1 MPGGGHMAIDILQ
14 EKIRKLKNP
23 SMLELA
29 MPIADMPSRFS
40 RDAAGYGEFCRE
52 LLTGLKGLIP
62 AVRVSFAV
70 FSLLGDAGISQL
82 QMTLQAASELGY
94 YVALDA
100 PEIVSPM
107 MAKCMA
113 EAIMGEESRF
123 FCDGLIISGY
133 LGSDVIKPFLPY
145 CKTGKK
151 DLFVMT
157 RTANKSAPEL
167 QDLLAGTRLVHAAAA
182 DHVNRYG
189 GDTAGKFGYTRV
201 GILAA
206 ASASE
211 SLRTLRAK
219 YPKLFLLLD
228 GYDYPNAN
236 AKNCSFAFDKFGHG
250 ACACAG
256 TSVTCAWTQSESDG
270 SDYMEQAII
279 AAERM
284 KKNLTRYVSIL

>member
-1 MPGGGHMAIDILQ
+1 MAIDILQ

-29 MPIADMPSRFS
+29 MPIADMPSQFS

-70 FSLLGDAGISQL
+70 FSLLGDEGISQL

-123 FCDGLIISGY
+123 FCDGLIISPAAKS
-133 LGSDVIKPFLPY
+133 LGIN
-145 CKTGKK
+145 
-151 DLFVMT
+151 
-157 RTANKSAPEL
+157 A
-167 QDLLAGTRLVHAAAA
+167 HAALFKLDVAPKDVQYFPHVLHIA
-182 DHVNRYG
+182 DIRAFRQRYRRLC
-189 GDTAGKFGYTRV
+189 KYTGCHQRQH
-201 GILAA
+201 GILC
-206 ASASE
+206 
-211 SLRTLRAK
+211 TM
-219 YPKLFLLLD
+219 
-228 GYDYPNAN
+228 YPNLS
-236 AKNCSFAFDKFGHG
+236 C
-250 ACACAG
+250 
-256 TSVTCAWTQSESDG
+256 
-270 SDYMEQAII
+270 
-279 AAERM
+279 
-284 KKNLTRYVSIL
+284 